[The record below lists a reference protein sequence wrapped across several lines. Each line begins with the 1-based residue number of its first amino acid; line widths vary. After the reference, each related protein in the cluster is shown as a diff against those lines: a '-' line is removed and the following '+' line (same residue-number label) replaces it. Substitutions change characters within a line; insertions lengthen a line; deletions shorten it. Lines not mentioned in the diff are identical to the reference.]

1 MSYRSLRY
9 LLNGASLGLLL
20 ALSSAT
26 LWAQHGSE
34 GKVTVTVVDATG
46 SDIQGAQLELQDVS
60 TGEVRK
66 SETQSNGTRSFLN
79 LPLGQYKLSVSMT
92 GFQTQ
97 VFNNVVVQAAQTT
110 DIPITLKVGSVSE
123 TVQVNTNEA
132 PLVETTSNSIGTT
145 IDLRQIE
152 SLPLQG
158 RDLSVLSTLAPGYT
172 GNLYDGGGTWNG
184 LPSIAQGNN
193 IDGVVA
199 GASRMK
205 FGGNAQPGGGSMQA
219 RVEDIAEMTVQTDQL
234 DLNQGYGTSNMQV
247 NFVTRRGTNAF
258 HGRVYEDFRN
268 TALNANSWLNDT
280 LTAITPSQPQKKNA
294 LILNEFGGSL
304 GGPILKDKLFFS
316 VRLPCQNSPAASVL
330 PNGFSRQRHRRD
342 CSPTRIP
349 TG

>member
-1 MSYRSLRY
+1 MSYRFLRY
-9 LLNGASLGLLL
+9 LSNGASLGLLL
-20 ALSSAT
+20 VLSSAT

-34 GKVTVTVVDATG
+34 GKVTVTVLDPTG
-46 SDIQGAQLELQDVS
+46 SVIQGAQLELQDVS

-79 LPLGQYKLSVSMT
+79 LPLGQYKLSISMT

-172 GNLYDGGGTWNG
+172 GNLYNGGGTWNG

-193 IDGVVA
+193 IDGVISST
-199 GASRMK
+199 SRMK
-205 FGGNAQPGGGSMQA
+205 FGGNATPGLQA

-234 DLNQGYGTSNMQV
+234 DLNQGYGQ
-247 NFVTRRGTNAF
+247 
-258 HGRVYEDFRN
+258 
-268 TALNANSWLNDT
+268 AN
-280 LTAITPSQPQKKNA
+280 
-294 LILNEFGGSL
+294 
-304 GGPILKDKLFFS
+304 
-316 VRLPCQNSPAASVL
+316 
-330 PNGFSRQRHRRD
+330 
-342 CSPTRIP
+342 
-349 TG
+349 